1 MDQGL
6 FSAIKEKYSNFT
18 CQYLTVPTE
27 TFKDAA
33 LTNEHITV
41 ETYYRLLISDL
52 LPEYEK
58 CLYLDGDI
66 IVQCDVAELLN
77 TDLEENYLA
86 AIKDIG
92 MQCGQGTYY
101 TEHQKELEFDSM
113 DSYFNAG
120 ILVLNLRQIRKDGMK
135 DKFLK
140 AIEKRYTIED
150 QDILNVTC
158 LGRVHYLPVIYN
170 LSLIHI

>member
-1 MDQGL
+1 MNGKKNIVPIVMASDENYLFPTSVAMVSIMENGNEENEYIFYLLVKPELVGMDQGL

-92 MQCGQGTYY
+92 MQCG
-101 TEHQKELEFDSM
+101 
-113 DSYFNAG
+113 
-120 ILVLNLRQIRKDGMK
+120 
-135 DKFLK
+135 
-140 AIEKRYTIED
+140 
-150 QDILNVTC
+150 
-158 LGRVHYLPVIYN
+158 
-170 LSLIHI
+170 LIF